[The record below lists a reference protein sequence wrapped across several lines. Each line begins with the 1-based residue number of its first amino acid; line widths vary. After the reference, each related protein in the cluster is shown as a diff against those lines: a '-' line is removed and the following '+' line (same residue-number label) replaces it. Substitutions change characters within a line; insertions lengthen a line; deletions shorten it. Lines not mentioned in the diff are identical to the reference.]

1 MQVSP
6 FQSFFYTYPSIKEEM
21 KVGLIK
27 RIKPIFYT
35 RLGLDEGMEVEIRI
49 LVVEYETMAW
59 NTKYW
64 YFMQVEKFGKHAQCL
79 WSKTDILI
87 VTLGH
92 KFPILFEAWREQQIL
107 LFIYFRKSKLWKVLN
122 FPVFRFCTFHENK
135 YKLGARTFKLSIIGK
150 FLTPFFSI
158 LLAVWR

>member
-59 NTKYW
+59 NTKY
-64 YFMQVEKFGKHAQCL
+64 
-79 WSKTDILI
+79 
-87 VTLGH
+87 
-92 KFPILFEAWREQQIL
+92 
-107 LFIYFRKSKLWKVLN
+107 
-122 FPVFRFCTFHENK
+122 
-135 YKLGARTFKLSIIGK
+135 
-150 FLTPFFSI
+150 
-158 LLAVWR
+158 